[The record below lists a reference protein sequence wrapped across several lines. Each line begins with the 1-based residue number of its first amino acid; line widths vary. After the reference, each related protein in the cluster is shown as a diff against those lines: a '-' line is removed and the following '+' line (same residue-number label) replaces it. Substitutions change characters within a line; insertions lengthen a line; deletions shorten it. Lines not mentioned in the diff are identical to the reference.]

1 MDLSVIYQNPW
12 VQQDQRVLWDPWNPF
27 RGFFGTSG
35 THVSV
40 GADFTSRGF
49 SFPPDI
55 RGKRGLPVP
64 FNSDFL
70 FSIVSLTV

>member
-12 VQQDQRVLWDPWNPF
+12 VQQNQRVLWDPWNPF

-49 SFPPDI
+49 SFPPNI
-55 RGKRGLPVP
+55 RGKRGLPV
-64 FNSDFL
+64 FL
-70 FSIVSLTV
+70 TASYALAVLGT